1 MSTIPRIKCWS
12 ALLACAGLWLS
23 VSSLHA
29 GKLYKWVDENGQIRY
44 GDRVPPQYAK
54 KSNETLNKQGVVID
68 KKAAAKTKHQ
78 IAEEQRLAKVK
89 AEQER
94 KRQEQAH
101 LDRILLDTFT
111 NEDEMILT
119 RDGKIEA
126 IEAEIRVTKSRTEKI
141 KQRLAEQKLRAANLE
156 RAGKAVPQKLQR
168 NIREARRQI
177 HYNSEYVANRRKA
190 QQAIRKTFEVD
201 INRFRAL
208 KMAEAAEAQAASE

>member
-1 MSTIPRIKCWS
+1 MSTNSRIKCWS
-12 ALLACAGLWLS
+12 ALAAVCASLWLS

-68 KKAAAKTKHQ
+68 SKAAAKTKEQ
-78 IAEEQRLAKVK
+78 FAEEQRLADIK

-94 KRQEQAH
+94 KRQEQAR

-126 IEAEIRVTKSRTEKI
+126 IEAVIRVTKSRTEKL
-141 KQRLAEQKLRAANLE
+141 KKRLAQQKLSAANLE
-156 RAGKAVPQKLQR
+156 RAGKAIPEKMQQE
-168 NIREARRQI
+168 IREARRQI
-177 HYNSEYVANRRKA
+177 HYNTDYVANRRKA
-190 QQAIRKTFEVD
+190 QKAIRKQFEED
-201 INRFRAL
+201 IKRFRTL
-208 KMAEAAEAQAASE
+208 KMAEAEDASE